1 MKKMENGCSLD
12 GQQNDSIIY
21 SVYTYD
27 GYLTRVYVNSTRP
40 YEDIVDKLSTM
51 YKTSRNKCR
60 IYMRRS
66 GESRPGILI
75 YGKKYAC
82 DK

>member
-1 MKKMENGCSLD
+1 MENGCSSD
-12 GQQNDSIIY
+12 GEQNDSIIY

-27 GYLTRVYVNSTRP
+27 GYLTRVYVNSKRP
-40 YEDIVDKLSTM
+40 YEDVVDKLSSA
-51 YKTSRNKCR
+51 YKTPRNRCR

-66 GESRPGILI
+66 GEPRPGILI
-75 YGKKYAC
+75 YGKKYKC